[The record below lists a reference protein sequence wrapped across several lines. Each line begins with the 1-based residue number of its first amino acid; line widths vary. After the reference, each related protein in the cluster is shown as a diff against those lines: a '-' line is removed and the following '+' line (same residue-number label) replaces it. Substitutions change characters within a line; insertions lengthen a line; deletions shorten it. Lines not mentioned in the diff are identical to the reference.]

1 MLLGKKDAEG
11 HNPKIMVCSKNI
23 TFLAKTWTNAFEQ
36 NLKMTGSEYRFDRAK
51 NIITVGNVEII
62 LVALEEPSAIYGY
75 TFCSPSNSFI
85 AFSNGSCDATL

>member
-1 MLLGKKDAEG
+1 MLLGKKDSEG

-51 NIITVGNVEII
+51 NII
-62 LVALEEPSAIYGY
+62 L
-75 TFCSPSNSFI
+75 
-85 AFSNGSCDATL
+85 